1 VYYKGTDVL
10 ADFEIIPILTY
21 LKLSDPWSHLTT
33 GGYAPDP
40 RSHSQKNLAS
50 DNLDMNDLKI

>member
-1 VYYKGTDVL
+1 VYLKGTDVL

-21 LKLSDPWSHLTT
+21 LKLYDPWSHLTT

-40 RSHSQKNLAS
+40 RSHSPKNLAS